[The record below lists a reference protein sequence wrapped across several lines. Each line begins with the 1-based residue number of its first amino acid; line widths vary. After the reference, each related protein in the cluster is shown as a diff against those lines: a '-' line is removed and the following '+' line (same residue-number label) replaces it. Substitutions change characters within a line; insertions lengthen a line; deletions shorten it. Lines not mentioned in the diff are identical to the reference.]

1 MERINSLKRNEV
13 LRELKTYKKYTGNTE
28 KDIVESL
35 GKKDI
40 QTLRTELERLES
52 RRSVRKKKDP
62 KIN

>member
-1 MERINSLKRNEV
+1 MERIHSLKRNEV

-40 QTLRTELERLES
+40 QTLRI
-52 RRSVRKKKDP
+52 RKTRKQKISKKREKKP